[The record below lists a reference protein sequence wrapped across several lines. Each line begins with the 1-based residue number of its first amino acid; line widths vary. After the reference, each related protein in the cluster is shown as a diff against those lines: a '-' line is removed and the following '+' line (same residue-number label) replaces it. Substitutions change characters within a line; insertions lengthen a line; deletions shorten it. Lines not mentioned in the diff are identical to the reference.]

1 MLTTTITKNDK
12 KTIQAWALFDW
23 ANSSYAL
30 VISTAVFPI
39 YYTAITEDTTHF
51 FNLDINTNTIYS
63 FAITLAYIV
72 IAAFSP
78 LLSGIADYSG
88 RRLFFLKMFTIIGS
102 LACMGMFFF
111 QSSADIWIGTT
122 SFIVATIG
130 FAGSLVFYDSFLPII
145 ATEDQFDKISAKGFS
160 YGYVGSVIL
169 LIFILMMI
177 QKPEWF
183 GMHGSNL
190 PTRIGFVLVG
200 IWWLVFSQITFR
212 NMPKDQKSKFVKGVF
227 AHGYSEIKK
236 VFAEAR
242 QMPNLKTFLVSFFL
256 YSAGV
261 QTVIYVAT
269 LFSEQEL
276 GMESGEL
283 ILTVLII
290 QLVGILGAWYFARL
304 SGKIGNKKALLIQ
317 IIIWMLVCVGAF
329 FCYSKSM
336 FFVLAASVG
345 MVMGGIQALSRAS
358 YSKLLPE
365 DEDDVTSFFSLYD
378 VVYKSAIV
386 AGTFLFG
393 LVNLMTGNMRYSVL
407 VLVLLF
413 ILGAMAM
420 SKVNFS
426 EKVHFDA
433 PKPSQT

>member
-1 MLTTTITKNDK
+1 MSVPTIIKNDK
-12 KTIQAWALFDW
+12 KTIRAWALFDW

-39 YYTAITEDTTHF
+39 YYTAVTEDTVRF
-51 FNLDINTNTIYS
+51 FNLDVNTNTIYS
-63 FAITLAYIV
+63 FAITLSYIV
-72 IAAFSP
+72 IAMLSP
-78 LLSGIADYSG
+78 LLSGIADFSG
-88 RRLFFLKMFTIIGS
+88 RRLFFLKMFTLIGS

-111 QSSADIWIGTT
+111 KSSTDVWVGTT
-122 SFIVATIG
+122 AFIVATIG

-145 ATEDQFDKISAKGFS
+145 ATEDQFDKVSAKGFS

-169 LIFILMMI
+169 LVFILMMI

-183 GMHGSNL
+183 GMEGTGL

-200 IWWLVFSQITFR
+200 IWWLIFSQITFR
-212 NMPKDQKSKFVKGVF
+212 NMPKDQKSKFSKGVF
-227 AHGYSEIKK
+227 AHGYSEIKQ
-236 VFAEAR
+236 VFAEAK
-242 QMPNLKTFLVSFFL
+242 QMASLKAFLISFFL

-283 ILTVLII
+283 IMTVLII
-290 QLVGILGAWYFARL
+290 QLVGILGAWFFARL
-304 SGKIGNKKALLIQ
+304 SGKIGNKYALLIQ
-317 IIIWMLVCVGAF
+317 IAIWMLVCIGAF
-329 FCYSKSM
+329 FCYSKM
-336 FFVLAASVG
+336 FFFGLAASVG

-365 DEDDVTSFFSLYD
+365 NEDDVTSYFSLYD

-393 LVNLMTGNMRYSVL
+393 LVNLLTGNMRYSVL
-407 VLVLLF
+407 VLVVLF
-413 ILGAMAM
+413 ILGGLAMLR
-420 SKVNFS
+420 VNFTEKIYVHTPNPS
-426 EKVHFDA
+426 EN
-433 PKPSQT
+433 

>member
-1 MLTTTITKNDK
+1 MSIPTIIKNDK
-12 KTIQAWALFDW
+12 KTIRAWALFDW

-39 YYTAITEDTTHF
+39 YYTAVTEDTVRF
-51 FNLDINTNTIYS
+51 FNLDVNTNTIYS
-63 FAITLAYIV
+63 FAITLSYIV
-72 IAAFSP
+72 IAMLSP
-78 LLSGIADYSG
+78 LLSGIADFSG
-88 RRLFFLKMFTIIGS
+88 RRLFFLKMFTLIGS
-102 LACMGMFFF
+102 LACIGMFFF
-111 QSSADIWIGTT
+111 KSSTDVWVGTT
-122 SFIVATIG
+122 AFIVATIG

-145 ATEDQFDKISAKGFS
+145 ATEDQFDKVSAKGFS

-183 GMHGSNL
+183 GMEGSSL

-200 IWWLVFSQITFR
+200 VWWLVFSQITFR
-212 NMPKDQKSKFVKGVF
+212 NMPKDQKSKFSKGVL
-227 AHGYSEIKK
+227 AHGYSEIKQ
-236 VFAEAR
+236 VFAEAK
-242 QMPNLKTFLVSFFL
+242 QMASLKAFLISFFL

-283 ILTVLII
+283 IMTVLII
-290 QLVGILGAWYFARL
+290 QLVGILGAWFFARL
-304 SGKIGNKKALLIQ
+304 SGKIGNKYALLIQ
-317 IIIWMLVCVGAF
+317 IFIWMLVCIGAF
-329 FCYSKSM
+329 FCHSKM
-336 FFVLAASVG
+336 FFFGLAASVG

-393 LVNLMTGNMRYSVL
+393 LVNLLTGNMRYSVL
-407 VLVLLF
+407 VLVIIF
-413 ILGAMAM
+413 VLGGLAMLR
-420 SKVNFS
+420 VNFT
-426 EKVHFDA
+426 EKIYVHT
-433 PKPSQT
+433 PKPSEN